1 MYGKGESQT
10 GHDIQAAGLPEAVR
24 GVPGQQVHA
33 VLPGS
38 RHGATLCQGIRPCR
52 KLPRQVWP
60 RLSHM
65 HTSVTGHS
73 FFQPFWSVSGFSAPP
88 RSAPPRHSRI
98 ADRRACVHCIA
109 VLEALARTSA
119 TGYDAQD
126 PQSKKVRRKQRPL
139 RGADAA
145 RSASGRRI
153 AAAIPS
159 QQTANTQGRKK
170 SVSVVGGGTLAGRTV

>member
-1 MYGKGESQT
+1 MGRGKVRRDTTSKRPGCPRPCAASRGDRCTQYCRGAGMEQHCAKAS
-10 GHDIQAAGLPEAVR
+10 GHAGNCRVRFGQGCPTCTQA
-24 GVPGQQVHA
+24 
-33 VLPGS
+33 S
-38 RHGATLCQGIRPCR
+38 RGIRSSS
-52 KLPRQVWP
+52 LFGA
-60 RLSHM
+60 
-65 HTSVTGHS
+65 SVGS
-73 FFQPFWSVSGFSAPP
+73 PP
-88 RSAPPRHSRI
+88 RPAPPRHSRI

-145 RSASGRRI
+145 RSASKRRI